1 MRTTLTIDDSL
12 DARLREITRKSGKS
26 FKETTNEALRIGLE
40 AMENAPPL
48 KPFKVRAKN
57 LRLKPGYNYDK
68 PWQLIEELEGPDYQ

>member
-1 MRTTLTIDDSL
+1 MLDVRTTLTIDESL

-26 FKETTNEALRIGLE
+26 FKETANEALLIGLE
-40 AMENAPPL
+40 ALETKPPL

-68 PWQLIEELEGPDYQ
+68 PWQLIEELEGS